1 MTSRRAFVGG
11 SLALATQGS
20 VRSALAQGAS
30 VPRVGLI
37 FGGTASDGASFVATL
52 RTGLQALGHHD
63 GQNIALDLRYAD
75 YSVER
80 AAAHVAELAAL
91 KTAVIVAT
99 GAGIG
104 PACRFTPSIPVVFL
118 HSGDPIVAGFVD
130 SVARPGRNATG
141 VSLLALDLIP
151 KRIELLA
158 QIRPGLRR
166 LAFLASPE
174 HPGQQHELR
183 ASRDAAA
190 RFNMTVEYHEARTP
204 AELAA
209 ALPTV
214 AAQRPHAAM
223 LFSDALMVGQRK
235 ELAAFFIQH
244 GIPSAAGW
252 VGFPEVG
259 HLMSYGPQR
268 PAAWRRLPHF
278 VDKILKGMPPAE
290 LPVELPTV
298 IEMAVNRRTAATMK
312 LALPATIVTRADQV
326 FD

>member
-1 MTSRRAFVGG
+1 MTSRRAFVGV
-11 SLALATQGS
+11 SLAIGS
-20 VRSALAQGAS
+20 QSALRLARAQGAGG
-30 VPRVGLI
+30 PRVGVI

-52 RTGLQALGHHD
+52 RAGLHELGHRD
-63 GQNIALDLRYAD
+63 GENVALDLRYAD
-75 YSVER
+75 YSAER
-80 AAAHVAELAAL
+80 AAVHAAELGAL
-91 KTAVIVAT
+91 RSAVIVAT
-99 GAGIG
+99 GAGIA
-104 PACRFTPSIPVVFL
+104 PACRLTPSVPVVFL
-118 HSGDPIVAGFVD
+118 HSGDPVVAGFVD

-151 KRIELLA
+151 KRIELLV
-158 QIRPGLRR
+158 QMKPGLRR

-183 ASRDAAA
+183 ASREAAE
-190 RFNMTVEYHEARTP
+190 RFRLSVEYHEARTP

-209 ALPTV
+209 ALPAV
-214 AAQRPHAAM
+214 AAQRPHAAL

-235 ELAAFFIQH
+235 QLAAFFLQH
-244 GIPSAAGW
+244 DIPSAAGW

-259 HLMSYGPQR
+259 HLLSYGPQR
-268 PAAWRRLPHF
+268 PATWRRLPSF
-278 VDKILKGMPPAE
+278 VDKILKGTPPSQ

-312 LALPATIVTRADQV
+312 LALPATIATRADTI

>member
-11 SLALATQGS
+11 ALAIASQGLMRS
-20 VRSALAQGAS
+20 VHAQAARG
-30 VPRVGLI
+30 PRVGLI
-37 FGGTASDGASFVATL
+37 YGGTASDAAMLVAAL
-52 RTGLQALGHHD
+52 RAGLQELGYRD
-63 GQNIALDLRYAD
+63 GENMTLDTRYAD
-75 YSVER
+75 YSAER
-80 AAAHVAELAAL
+80 AGALARELADL
-91 KTAVIVAT
+91 KAAVVVAS

-104 PACRFTPSIPVVFL
+104 PACRLSPAIPVVFL
-118 HSGDPIVAGFVD
+118 HSGDPVVAGFVD
-130 SVARPGRNATG
+130 SYARPGRNATG

-158 QIRPGLRR
+158 QAQPNMRR

-183 ASRDAAA
+183 ASREAAE
-190 RFNMTVEYHEARTP
+190 RFRLTVDYHEARTP

-209 ALPTV
+209 ALPAV
-214 AAQRPHAAM
+214 AAQRPSAAM

-235 ELAAFFIQH
+235 ELAEFFIQH
-244 GIPSAAGW
+244 NIPSAAGW

-259 HLMSYGPQR
+259 HLLSYGPQR
-268 PAAWRRLPHF
+268 AAAWQRLPSF
-278 VDKILKGMPPAE
+278 VDKILKGTPPGE

-298 IEMAVNRRTAATMK
+298 FEMAVNRRTAAAMK
-312 LALPATIVTRADQV
+312 LALPPAIVARADKV

>member
-1 MTSRRAFVGG
+1 MTSRRAFIGG
-11 SLALATQGS
+11 SLAIAGQGPMRLAH
-20 VRSALAQGAS
+20 AQAARG
-30 VPRVGLI
+30 PRVGLI
-37 FGGTASDGASFVATL
+37 SGGTASDSQLLVAAL
-52 RTGLQALGHHD
+52 RAGLQGLGYRE
-63 GQNIALDLRYAD
+63 GENITLDVRHAD
-75 YSVER
+75 YSAER
-80 AAAHVAELAAL
+80 AAAHAAELAAL
-91 KTAVIVAT
+91 KSAVIVAN

-104 PACRFTPSIPVVFL
+104 PACRLVPSMPVVFL
-118 HSGDPIVAGFVD
+118 HSGDPVVAGFVD
-130 SVARPGRNATG
+130 SFARPGRNATG

-158 QIRPGLRR
+158 QMRPDMRR
-166 LAFLASPE
+166 LAFLCSPE

-183 ASRDAAA
+183 ASREAAE
-190 RFNMTVEYHEARTP
+190 RFRMTVDYHEARTP

-235 ELAAFFIQH
+235 ELAAFFLQH
-244 GIPSAAGW
+244 NIPSAAGW
-252 VGFPEVG
+252 VGFPEAG
-259 HLMSYGPQR
+259 HLLSYGPQR
-268 PAAWRRLPHF
+268 PAAWRRLTSF
-278 VDKILKGMPPAE
+278 VDKILKGTPPAE

-298 IEMAVNRRTAATMK
+298 IEMAVNRRTATAMK